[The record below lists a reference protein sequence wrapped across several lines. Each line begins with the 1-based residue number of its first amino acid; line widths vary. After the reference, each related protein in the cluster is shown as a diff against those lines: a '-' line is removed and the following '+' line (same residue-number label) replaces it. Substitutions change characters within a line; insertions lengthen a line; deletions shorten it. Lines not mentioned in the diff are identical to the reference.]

1 VAGLPEL
8 SRSRPA
14 RRARVREIT
23 LAHGSGGEAMW
34 EFIHEEILPRLGG
47 PLLRKTPDAAVFE
60 LGGVRLAFTTDS
72 YTVKPLTF
80 PGGDIGKLAVFGTAN
95 DLAVVGARPLY
106 LSCSLILEEGFPLEE
121 LRRYLE
127 SMREAAGVV
136 GVEVATGD
144 TKVVE
149 RGSADGLF
157 VNTSGIGLVRPD
169 ARLDVSRVE
178 PGDVVIVSG
187 TIGDHGMAVYLA
199 RGEWG
204 LEAEVWS
211 DCGPVLPVVEAA
223 LEAGGEAVK
232 FCRDPTRGGL
242 SAVLNEVARSAGLG
256 IEVEEAKIPVSPAV
270 REACEVLG
278 MEPWSL
284 ACEGRVVIIC
294 SPWAADRILS
304 AVRASDKGKGAEA
317 IGRVVPDHPGEV
329 LMRTEVGGL
338 RLLEMPLEEQVPRI
352 C

>member
-1 VAGLPEL
+1 MTGEEV
-8 SRSRPA
+8 
-14 RRARVREIT
+14 T

-34 EFIHEEILPRLGG
+34 EFISKEILPRFGG

-60 LGGVRLAFTTDS
+60 LGGLRVAFTTDS

-106 LSCSLILEEGFPLEE
+106 ISCSLIVEEGFPLDE
-121 LRRYLE
+121 LRRYLD
-127 SMREAAGVV
+127 SMREAAEVA

-149 RGSADGLF
+149 RGSADRLF
-157 VNTSGIGLVRPD
+157 INTSGIGIVRAD
-169 ARLDVSRVE
+169 ANLDISRVE

-187 TIGDHGMAVYLA
+187 TVGDHGMAVYLA
-199 RGEWG
+199 REEWG
-204 LEAEVWS
+204 LEAEVRS
-211 DCGPVLPVVEAA
+211 DCGPVLPLVEAA

-242 SAVLNEVARSAGLG
+242 SAVLNEVARSAGVG
-256 IEVEEAKIPVSPAV
+256 IEVEEARIPVSPAV

-284 ACEGRVVIIC
+284 ACEGRVVLIC
-294 SPWAADRILS
+294 SPEAADRILS
-304 AVRASDKGKGAEA
+304 ALRASNGGRGADA
-317 IGRVVPDHPGEV
+317 IGGVVADHPGEV
-329 LMRTEVGGL
+329 VMRTEVGGL
-338 RLLEMPLEEQVPRI
+338 RLLEMPVEEQVPRI